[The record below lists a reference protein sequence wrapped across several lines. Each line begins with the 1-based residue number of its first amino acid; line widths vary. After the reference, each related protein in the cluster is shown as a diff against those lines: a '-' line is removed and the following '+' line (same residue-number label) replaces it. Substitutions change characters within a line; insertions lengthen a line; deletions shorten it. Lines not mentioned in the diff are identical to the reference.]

1 MGDILLTIS
10 SELSELTIMMSSY
23 RSPASARSESM
34 VVQNFIFS
42 SSLSLNDCPTHRA
55 HLGVSSVYA
64 HSHHSYAH
72 QYSVNSGYVR
82 IYTFP
87 DVPGLVGFS
96 AEHQ

>member
-10 SELSELTIMMSSY
+10 SELSELTIMMCSY

-34 VVQNFIFS
+34 VQIFIFS
-42 SSLSLNDCPTHRA
+42 SSFSLNACPTYRA

-64 HSHHSYAH
+64 HSHHSYAR
-72 QYSVNSGYVR
+72 QCSVNSGYVPK
-82 IYTFP
+82 YTFP